1 MTLPRQDGAPSLEVP
16 ASFVAKN
23 RGARGEAGAAWA
35 ARLPEIV
42 AACAERWALALEPAY
57 GGLSYNWAAPARRA
71 DGTPSVLKLCFPDP
85 EYATEAAALRLFD
98 GRAAVRLLAVDEA
111 LGALLLERLLPGG
124 PLGGVADDRAATSAA
139 ASVMRGLWR
148 PAPAVHPFPTI
159 GDWLTRAAGRV
170 AAARRAGGG
179 EPPAWAGRVLAL
191 HRELAHDRPPR
202 VVLHGDLHQWNVL
215 AATRAPWLAI
225 DPKGAVG
232 EPAEEIGAWLVDRVH
247 RAPTDA
253 EARQRLLAMCDQLA
267 EELGLDRAR
276 ARAAA
281 LVRAA
286 ISALWSLESGW
297 SGSASSN
304 RCVALLEAAQL

>member
-1 MTLPRQDGAPSLEVP
+1 
-16 ASFVAKN
+16 
-23 RGARGEAGAAWA
+23 
-35 ARLPEIV
+35 
-42 AACAERWALALEPAY
+42 CAERWALALEPAY

-71 DGTPSVLKLCFPDP
+71 DGTPAVLKLCFPDP

-98 GRAAVRLLAVDEA
+98 GRAAV
-111 LGALLLERLLPGG
+111 RLLPGG

-215 AATRAPWLAI
+215 A
-225 DPKGAVG
+225 
-232 EPAEEIGAWLVDRVH
+232 
-247 RAPTDA
+247 
-253 EARQRLLAMCDQLA
+253 
-267 EELGLDRAR
+267 
-276 ARAAA
+276 
-281 LVRAA
+281 
-286 ISALWSLESGW
+286 
-297 SGSASSN
+297 
-304 RCVALLEAAQL
+304 